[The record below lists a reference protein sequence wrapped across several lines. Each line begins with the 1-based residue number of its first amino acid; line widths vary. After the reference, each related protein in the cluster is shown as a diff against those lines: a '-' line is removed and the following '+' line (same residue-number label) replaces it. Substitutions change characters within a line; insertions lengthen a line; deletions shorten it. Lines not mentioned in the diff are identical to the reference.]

1 MKHKIWMQ
9 QILQGKWIG
18 KEFNEQVFFTRTVI
32 IEQNKKDSPSRNRQ
46 REALRK
52 TWDFFLMR

>member
-18 KEFNEQVFFTRTVI
+18 KEFNEQVSFMRTQSF
-32 IEQNKKDSPSRNRQ
+32 EQNKKDSPSRKRQ
-46 REALRK
+46 KEPLRK
-52 TWDFFLMR
+52 TWDFCLMR